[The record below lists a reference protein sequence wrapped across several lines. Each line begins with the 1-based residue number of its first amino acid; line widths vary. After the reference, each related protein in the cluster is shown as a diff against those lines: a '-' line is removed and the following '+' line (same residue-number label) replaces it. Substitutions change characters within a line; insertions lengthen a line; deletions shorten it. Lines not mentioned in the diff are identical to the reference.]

1 MLQNTDKR
9 RSIPVDRRTVDVVM
23 LNGNS
28 IQFNVEVSN
37 YSNMWQTQ
45 VQCSCHIEVITAFT
59 VGHMSYC
66 TCS

>member
-37 YSNMWQTQ
+37 YSNYVADTGTM
-45 VQCSCHIEVITAFT
+45 
-59 VGHMSYC
+59 
-66 TCS
+66 